1 MVVRSGSVQTSAPAK
16 RAMRLDCK
24 KKKNDNKTGT
34 KGHEDVIRKE
44 RVR

>member
-1 MVVRSGSVQTSAPAK
+1 MLVRSGSVQTSASTK
-16 RAMRLDCK
+16 RAMRLDC

-34 KGHEDVIRKE
+34 KGHEDAIRKE